1 MAVCLLPL
9 KWEEFPRISL
19 FSTNYVLSKLVLF
32 LCMRLLFFFCFFLSK
47 TILYIEK
54 LKKKQKK
61 QETKKPKN
69 HVSSENFLLDKFSL
83 EFLFSSL
90 DTLISNSSIEAFYF
104 QYKVWQNWP

>member
-1 MAVCLLPL
+1 MR
-9 KWEEFPRISL
+9 RISKNFFIFNQL
-19 FSTNYVLSKLVLF
+19 CFIKTSLVSVYASIV
-32 LCMRLLFFFCFFLSK
+32 FFCFFLSK